1 MKIRKQIK
9 HRRQGMGLAQ
19 WQVAKRIGVTRSAYS
34 NWENGHRTLQPRRLR
49 QIERVLHSRFA

>member
-1 MKIRKQIK
+1 
-9 HRRQGMGLAQ
+9 MGLAQ